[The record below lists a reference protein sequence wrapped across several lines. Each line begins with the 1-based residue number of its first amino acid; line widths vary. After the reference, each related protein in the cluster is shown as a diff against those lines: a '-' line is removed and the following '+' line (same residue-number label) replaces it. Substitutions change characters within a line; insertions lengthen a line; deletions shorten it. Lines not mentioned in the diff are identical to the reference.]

1 MKKLLLVGALASA
14 LPMFAPAQTN
24 VTMFGVADA
33 GVAFGSRGAGSSN
46 TLRVDSGVLS
56 TSRWGVRGQ
65 EDLGGG
71 LSAIFWAEAGWNVD
85 DGTGAAGGGGLN
97 FARRSWVGLQGGF
110 GQIYIGR
117 DYTPG
122 FWGLV
127 GADVFGYGLYGT
139 NLSAFSGQIGA
150 NNPILDSRQSNAIF
164 WNSPL
169 YGGLQIKAMYSA
181 GEFDTDPKSR
191 GNAAEI
197 AFLYNAGPVAAS
209 FWYHSINSTTNPI
222 LKSKRYGV
230 SGGYNFGAVRV
241 VGGYA
246 ASDPDGA
253 TNTGRLIQVG
263 AGVKLGGGELMGT
276 LYSMKQQVAAGTEP
290 KSTTFGLAY
299 VYPLSKR
306 TDLYASLATVHNN
319 STGNYVLA
327 WSGGATAP
335 FAPGTNPRSLGV
347 GIRHQF

>member
-1 MKKLLLVGALASA
+1 MKKLLAGAVAAA
-14 LPMFAPAQTN
+14 LPMFAQAQTN
-24 VTMFGVADA
+24 ITMFGIADA
-33 GVAFGSRGAGSSN
+33 GISFGSRGAGSS
-46 TLRVDSGVLS
+46 TAPRVDSGILS

-71 LSAIFWAEAGWNVD
+71 LSAIFWAEATWNVD

-110 GQIYIGR
+110 GQVFIGR

-122 FWGLV
+122 FWGMV

-139 NLSAFSGQIGA
+139 NLSAVIGQIGA
-150 NNPILDSRQSNAIF
+150 NNPLMDGRQSNAIF
-164 WNSPL
+164 WNSPTF
-169 YGGLQIKAMYSA
+169 GGLQIKAMYSA

-197 AFLYNAGPVAAS
+197 AALYSAGPVTANV
-209 FWYHSINSTTNPI
+209 WYHSINSTTNPI
-222 LKSKRYGV
+222 VKTKKYGV
-230 SGGYNFGAVRV
+230 AGGYNFGAVRV

-263 AGVKLGGGELMGT
+263 AGVRLGGGELMGT
-276 LYSMKQQVAAGTEP
+276 VYQMKQQVAAGTEP
-290 KSTTFGLAY
+290 KSTTVALAY

-306 TDLYASLATVHNN
+306 TDVYANIAEVRNN
-319 STGNYVLA
+319 STGNFALTA
-327 WSGGATAP
+327 SGPLLAP
-335 FAPGTNPRSLGV
+335 FAAGSSPRAIAFGM
-347 GIRHQF
+347 RHQF